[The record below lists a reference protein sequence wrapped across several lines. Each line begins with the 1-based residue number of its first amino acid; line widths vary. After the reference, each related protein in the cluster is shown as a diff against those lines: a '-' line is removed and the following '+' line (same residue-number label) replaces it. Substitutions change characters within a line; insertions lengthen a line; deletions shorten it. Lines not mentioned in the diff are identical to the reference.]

1 MNSNKLNTMFF
12 LIHFTI
18 FCVFRYYSNFIL
30 PDGNRRDDQTSCD
43 PQSGDNG
50 GQLMT
55 GQTAFPDNT
64 GPKPLLLPATAI
76 NTVGIPS
83 PKIDITQK

>member
-1 MNSNKLNTMFF
+1 M
-12 LIHFTI
+12 
-18 FCVFRYYSNFIL
+18 FRYYSNFIL

-55 GQTAFPDNT
+55 GQTAFPDKT

-76 NTVGIPS
+76 NTVGILS

>member
-1 MNSNKLNTMFF
+1 
-12 LIHFTI
+12 
-18 FCVFRYYSNFIL
+18 VFRYYSNFIL

-64 GPKPLLLPATAI
+64 GPKPLLLPEMKLLLGISTAT
-76 NTVGIPS
+76 NRPYS
-83 PKIDITQK
+83 DFF